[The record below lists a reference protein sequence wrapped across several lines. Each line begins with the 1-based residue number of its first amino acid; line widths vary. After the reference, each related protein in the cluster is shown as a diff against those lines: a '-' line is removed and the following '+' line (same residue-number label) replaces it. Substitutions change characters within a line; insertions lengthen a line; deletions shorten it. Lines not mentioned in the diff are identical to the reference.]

1 MVRRNQWFG
10 KTPDHTKANKANHA
24 HCLLEMKGSSKGK
37 DVDVLGTEV
46 DDGASKKVV
55 TDVLAID
62 VNAPKVRN
70 EVLPQHT

>member
-1 MVRRNQWFG
+1 
-10 KTPDHTKANKANHA
+10 
-24 HCLLEMKGSSKGK
+24 MKGSSKGK